1 VPKLLPSSSPKEER
15 SEEGNTMSGMS
26 LYKKLLKYH
35 RGCQQRVWNF
45 FARRSMM
52 IRQYSTI
59 FSVLY
64 PLEEK
69 ECSDVHFRRVA
80 GGIDG

>member
-1 VPKLLPSSSPKEER
+1 
-15 SEEGNTMSGMS
+15 MSGMS

-52 IRQYSTI
+52 TRQYSTI
-59 FSVLY
+59 FSVLH
-64 PLEEK
+64 PSEEK
-69 ECSDVHFRRVA
+69 EWFDIHFRTA
-80 GGIDG
+80 MGGSNG